1 MNTFILQNNF
11 IEKASFLN
19 DSHKVTFTCLQKEPI
34 NLLEFYKNS
43 RTDNEKNRSTLL
55 QKMIDECSR
64 YIFTT
69 RWQSDLIIDE
79 CCI

>member
-34 NLLEFYKNS
+34 NLLELYKNN

-55 QKMIDECSR
+55 QKMKDECSR
-64 YIFTT
+64 
-69 RWQSDLIIDE
+69 
-79 CCI
+79 

>member
-34 NLLEFYKNS
+34 N
-43 RTDNEKNRSTLL
+43 
-55 QKMIDECSR
+55 
-64 YIFTT
+64 
-69 RWQSDLIIDE
+69 
-79 CCI
+79 